1 MLVFNTI
8 NTSRTKENGL
18 NENFRSYFK
27 RGFHNFFRSLI
38 YYNRCKSKRIKE
50 KSTLASRKLIFAR
63 IFAELVQSL
72 LFLSAHFLSF
82 IWFLSIATCFD
93 LLTVFLR
100 ISTCLLIASARFYL
114 LTSRFYYFQ
123 LVYQLSVVSTRL
135 QVIST
140 HFYWFTSRFYS
151 LTSPFTF

>member
-1 MLVFNTI
+1 MQIEKNQRKI
-8 NTSRTKENGL
+8 NSRIAEAQ
-18 NENFRSYFK
+18 
-27 RGFHNFFRSLI
+27 H
-38 YYNRCKSKRIKE
+38 
-50 KSTLASRKLIFAR
+50 LAPRKLIFAR

-93 LLTVFLR
+93 LLTVFLP

-140 HFYWFTSRFYS
+140 HFY
-151 LTSPFTF
+151 